1 MCACINCIWSHSS
14 CAPFFVSIFE
24 WFYLSVAWN
33 KWIREKS
40 GYMWKQRNVCVC
52 VCVCECWHTCVCA
65 VCVLYLRPIHHGLHL
80 TRHKRKSK
88 LYISSTQSP
97 CSQNMLYYSIC
108 KHITAHFSTT
118 HITILPHITYTAHSI
133 QHTER
138 SWTESTAKAKFCAN
152 NFNVKVFHLV
162 KSEHR
167 WNANKQN

>member
-118 HITILPHITYTAHSI
+118 HITILPHITYQHTAYSI
-133 QHTER
+133 QNGAELR
-138 SWTESTAKAKFCAN
+138 AQQRQ
-152 NFNVKVFHLV
+152 NFVQII
-162 KSEHR
+162 SM
-167 WNANKQN
+167 